1 MALSWSVSNM
11 FFKLMDGLP
20 QLPNDRLG
28 LSIDFLDNVRLGHL
42 VDSLKLLFG
51 RLQLSKQSICELF
64 VMFIDLTFLRFYFL
78 KGILKL
84 YLVFLHLRYRLLP
97 LLVLFVSKL

>member
-51 RLQLSKQSICELF
+51 
-64 VMFIDLTFLRFYFL
+64 
-78 KGILKL
+78 
-84 YLVFLHLRYRLLP
+84 
-97 LLVLFVSKL
+97 